1 MSGPD
6 LIWADCVECQLKA
19 GLAGNGIGHGKI
31 DFDGLE
37 INGNKVHRAPPP
49 TTEKPIGEWN
59 EYDITCR
66 GDTIEIAVNG
76 VHRNRIE
83 KLSSTSGGIGLQ
95 LEGTPVEFRNIW
107 LEPL

>member
-1 MSGPD
+1 MSTPARLLLRD
-6 LIWADCVECQLKA
+6 LAQLATPA
-19 GLAGNGIGHGKI
+19 GSGAPLRGAALGTV
-31 DFDGLE
+31 DVLE
-37 INGNKVHRAPPP
+37 DAYVL
-49 TTEKPIGEWN
+49 
-59 EYDITCR
+59 CR